1 MIKQKRRDS
10 SVKIDRLALVALT
23 LLAGF
28 TGSRAWL
35 RDHPQHDP
43 WAPLD
48 LNDPPGWATS
58 RKIAA
63 LRDDP
68 LECRA
73 TLNRSEID
81 FAVRPPVGERECRRE
96 DRTILAPGALPNL
109 SFRPATPDATCAV
122 DVALVLW
129 LSKGVQ
135 PAATAILGSRVRAV
149 EHYGTHSCRRIYG
162 RAEGSWSEHSTGNA
176 IDIAGFTLADGR
188 RVNIRRDWASG
199 EPAGRF
205 LRAVHEAACGTFGT
219 VLSPDYNAAHADH
232 FHLDQ
237 AAGRFGEGICR

>member
-1 MIKQKRRDS
+1 MR
-10 SVKIDRLALVALT
+10 IDRLAILALA

-28 TGSRAWL
+28 TGARAWL

-43 WAPLD
+43 WAPLN
-48 LNDPPGWATS
+48 LNDPRGWATS
-58 RKIAA
+58 RKLAG

-73 TLNRSEID
+73 TLTRSKIE
-81 FAVRPPVGERECRRE
+81 FTVRPPVGERECRRE

-109 SFRPATPDATCAV
+109 SFRPAVPDATCAV

-129 LSKGVQ
+129 LREGVQ

-162 RAEGSWSEHSTGNA
+162 RAEGAWSEHSTGNA
-176 IDIAGFTLADGR
+176 IDIGGFTLADGR
-188 RVNIRRDWASG
+188 RVDIRRDWESG
-199 EPAGRF
+199 GPAGQF
-205 LRAVHEAACGTFGT
+205 LRAAHDAACGTFGT
-219 VLSPDYNAAHADH
+219 VLGPDYNAAHADH

-237 AAGRFGEGICR
+237 ASGRFGGGVCR